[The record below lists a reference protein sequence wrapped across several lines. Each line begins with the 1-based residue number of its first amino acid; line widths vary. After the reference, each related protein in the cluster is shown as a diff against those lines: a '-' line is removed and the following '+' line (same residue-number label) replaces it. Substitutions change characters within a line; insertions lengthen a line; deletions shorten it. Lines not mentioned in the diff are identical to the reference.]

1 MTGAQPPAADGR
13 AAADSEVAYPRFEP
27 AALKRSLF
35 WATPTANA
43 IRVFIRALTR
53 IESTG
58 DQQLGHGPVIL
69 APFHASKIDPLVIAM
84 AVWRRGVLPHFL
96 AKSSIFKGFVGRALV
111 TMGQIPVLRAST
123 KAGDSLIHAKNAL
136 AAGQAV
142 VIYPQG
148 TLTKDPELWPQ
159 VAKTGVARLAVE
171 TGIPVIPVG
180 HWGLEDVMPVHSSR
194 IRPRPFDTVR
204 VRFGDPIVPPAPNA
218 HGTASA
224 QLARRFS
231 DRVTAGIAAEV
242 AHLRGVEL
250 PERFRIAI
258 RDWDAEH
265 PSTTHDEEA
274 R

>member
-1 MTGAQPPAADGR
+1 MTGAQPPAAGGR
-13 AAADSEVAYPRFEP
+13 GAADSEVAYPRFEP

-204 VRFGDPIVPPAPNA
+204 VRFGDPIVPPAPDA
-218 HGTASA
+218 HGTA